1 MIQKLINKV
10 KEIFS
15 FYRDKYYSKIEYK
28 NYDVDSF
35 HQDSLENSLIDRGDK
50 IEKICEDIEKKDF
63 SGEEN
68 TKVELKKTGKKKI
81 IYPLSKLL
89 IGDIVWANRYESDEE
104 REQILKGHEIGP
116 YIIIG
121 FEKDEPIGVYATS
134 RNKKEFLLLG
144 KIIGEKNTYINVSK
158 MKKITE
164 ENYRGK
170 VPCTLSNDNLLKI
183 KKKIYG
189 EGNSD
194 YFSTEDISYGVGDI
208 LKSKHGY
215 YFIIDILEGKYIY
228 SKIDSYSF
236 YLNQIDFGRYKFN
249 LISSALK
256 GRYVNTISSEQLKV
270 IKAQYKEYLT
280 LEKAK
285 MTNQLDVGYV
295 VLYRSSYYY
304 VSSICRDQYTLVLLQ
319 EASKHDTDTIGMEDL
334 YFHPVFDYTIEIN
347 KRNHYSIFA
356 VTEDKTREK
365 FKELKLNYKRNLK
378 LEKQELIKRKKQ
390 LEELNLLKNTYSVG
404 SIIENEAY
412 FKVRFLVVGYNEEE
426 LITINLDQ
434 YEEKQ
439 MIKYY
444 TFNIKDKSNQ
454 FIETYNHMDF
464 ISSKVK
470 SLTLKQ

>member
-270 IKAQYKEYLT
+270 IKE
-280 LEKAK
+280 
-285 MTNQLDVGYV
+285 
-295 VLYRSSYYY
+295 R
-304 VSSICRDQYTLVLLQ
+304 
-319 EASKHDTDTIGMEDL
+319 
-334 YFHPVFDYTIEIN
+334 
-347 KRNHYSIFA
+347 
-356 VTEDKTREK
+356 
-365 FKELKLNYKRNLK
+365 
-378 LEKQELIKRKKQ
+378 
-390 LEELNLLKNTYSVG
+390 
-404 SIIENEAY
+404 
-412 FKVRFLVVGYNEEE
+412 
-426 LITINLDQ
+426 
-434 YEEKQ
+434 
-439 MIKYY
+439 
-444 TFNIKDKSNQ
+444 
-454 FIETYNHMDF
+454 
-464 ISSKVK
+464 
-470 SLTLKQ
+470 

>member
-10 KEIFS
+10 KEIFY
-15 FYRDKYYSKIEYK
+15 FYRDKIENK
-28 NYDVDSF
+28 NHDVDSF
-35 HQDSLENSLIDRGDK
+35 HQDSLIDREDK
-50 IEKICEDIEKKDF
+50 IEEICEDIEKKAF
-63 SGEEN
+63 SEVEN
-68 TKVELKKTGKKKI
+68 TKVELKRTGKKKKI
-81 IYPLSKLL
+81 TKYPLSKLL

-158 MKKITE
+158 IKKITE

-208 LKSKHGY
+208 LKNKHGY

-228 SKIDSYSF
+228 SKIDSYSY
-236 YLNQIDFGRYKFN
+236 YLNQIDFGRYQFN

-256 GRYVNTISSEQLKV
+256 GRYVNTISSEQLKI

-285 MTNQLDVGYV
+285 MINRLDIGYV
-295 VLYRSSYYY
+295 VLYRNSYYY
-304 VSSICRDQYTLVLLQ
+304 VSSICRDKYTLVLLQ
-319 EASKHDTDTIGMEDL
+319 EVSKQDIDTIEMRHM
-334 YFHPVFDYTIEIN
+334 YFRPVFDSTIEIG
-347 KRNHYSIFA
+347 KMEPYSIFT
-356 VTEDKTREK
+356 VTEEKTREK
-365 FKELKLNYKRNLK
+365 FKELKLSYKRNLK
-378 LEKQELIKRKKQ
+378 LEKKELIKQQKQ
-390 LEELNLLKNTYSVG
+390 LEELRLLKNTYFIGSV
-404 SIIENEAY
+404 IENEAY
-412 FKVRFLVVGYNEEE
+412 FKVRFLVLGYNGEE

-439 MIKYY
+439 VIKYY
-444 TFNIKDKSNQ
+444 IFNIKDKSNQ
-454 FIETYNHMDF
+454 FIEPYDCVDF
-464 ISSKVK
+464 ILSKVK
-470 SLTLKQ
+470 TLTLKQ